1 MADGCSIGNI
11 ADCDDTNAMRRALLT
26 QSAQANVNIGAA
38 GTAMRFLTAYFASQ
52 PWRSVLLD
60 GTPRMR
66 KRPIGELVEALRL
79 CGADIDYYASEGYP
93 PLWIEGRHLKADAPL
108 RMRGNVS
115 SQYVSAMMMVA
126 PMMKDGLTIEIEGGL
141 TSRPYVEMT
150 AALMRHF
157 GAEVT
162 VGESTIFIEGK
173 PYSPSSLTVESDW
186 SAASYWYEIKA
197 LCPDLDIRLNG
208 LQSDSLQGDSRVAEY
223 FKLFG
228 VTTEYTDN
236 GVALGFCDADRDAT
250 LNIDLSSQ
258 PDIAQTIVVT
268 ACLTGRPFRI
278 GGLHTLRIK
287 ETDRL
292 EALRAQLAQLGF
304 NIEIADDSIL
314 SWDGTAGE
322 AAAYPRILTYDDH
335 RMAMAFAPAAIR
347 FPSLTCSTPAAA
359 SPRSAPIT
367 RVCTCSTRTSRSC
380 ATCATETARWPRSRP
395 SIARSCSR
403 RRAMCTPT
411 RIAGVAPRR

>member
-1 MADGCSIGNI
+1 MEKTNYTISFSPAADAVDVDLPASKSISNRALTIAAMADGCSIDNI

-126 PMMKDGLTIEIEGGL
+126 PMMKGGLTIEIEGGL

-162 VGESTIFIEGK
+162 VGESTIVIEGK

-322 AAAYPRILTYDDH
+322 AADEPRILTYDDH

-347 FPSLTCSTPAAA
+347 FPSL
-359 SPRSAPIT
+359 
-367 RVCTCSTRTSRSC
+367 RVLD
-380 ATCATETARWPRSRP
+380 
-395 SIARSCSR
+395 
-403 RRAMCTPT
+403 
-411 RIAGVAPRR
+411 AGVVSKSYPDYWRHLALAGFKMEVAK

>member
-1 MADGCSIGNI
+1 MEKTNYTISFSPAADAVDVDLPASKSISNRALTIAAMADGCSIDNI
-11 ADCDDTNAMRRALLT
+11 ADCDDTNALLRALQT

-79 CGADIDYYASEGYP
+79 CGAEIDYYASEGYP

-115 SQYVSAMMMVA
+115 SQYVSAMMMIA
-126 PMMKDGLTIEIEGGL
+126 PMMKGGLTIEIEGGL

-162 VGESTIFIEGK
+162 VGESTIVIEGK

-197 LCPDLDIRLNG
+197 LCPDLNIRLNG

-314 SWDGTAGE
+314 SWDGAAGE
-322 AAAYPRILTYDDH
+322 AAAYLRRPPDGNGFRPGCNTLPLTDGA
-335 RMAMAFAPAAIR
+335 RCRSGVEVISR
-347 FPSLTCSTPAAA
+347 LLAA
-359 SPRSAPIT
+359 S
-367 RVCTCSTRTSRSC
+367 RTGRF
-380 ATCATETARWPRSRP
+380 
-395 SIARSCSR
+395 
-403 RRAMCTPT
+403 
-411 RIAGVAPRR
+411 

>member
-1 MADGCSIGNI
+1 MEKTNYTISFSPAADAVDVNLPASKSISNRALTIAAMADGCSIGNI

-66 KRPIGELVEALRL
+66 KRPIGELVEALRH
-79 CGADIDYYASEGYP
+79 CGADYYASEGYP

-126 PMMKDGLTIEIEGGL
+126 PMMKGGLTIEIEGGL

-162 VGESTIFIEGK
+162 VGESTIVIEGK
-173 PYSPSSLTVESDW
+173 PYSPNSLTVESDW

-208 LQSDSLQGDSRVAEY
+208 LQIDSLQGDSRVAEY

-236 GVALGFCDADRDAT
+236 GVALGFCDADRDAA

-278 GGLHTLRIK
+278 SGLHTLRIK

-292 EALRAQLAQLGF
+292 EALRAQLGF

-314 SWDGTAGE
+314 SWDGAAGK
-322 AAAYPRILTYDDH
+322 AADEPRILTYDDH

-347 FPSLTCSTPAAA
+347 FPSLT
-359 SPRSAPIT
+359 
-367 RVCTCSTRTSRSC
+367 VLD
-380 ATCATETARWPRSRP
+380 
-395 SIARSCSR
+395 
-403 RRAMCTPT
+403 
-411 RIAGVAPRR
+411 AGVVSKSYPDYWRHLALAGFKMEVAK

>member
-1 MADGCSIGNI
+1 MEKTNYTISFSPAADAVDVDLPASKSISNRALTIAAMADGCSIGNI

-126 PMMKDGLTIEIEGGL
+126 PMMKGGLTIEIEDGL

-162 VGESTIFIEGK
+162 VGESTIVIEGK

-236 GVALGFCDADRDAT
+236 GVALGFCDADRDAA

-258 PDIAQTIVVT
+258 PDITQTIVVT

-278 GGLHTLRIK
+278 SGLHTLRIK

-322 AAAYPRILTYDDH
+322 AADEPRILTYDDH

-347 FPSLTCSTPAAA
+347 FPSLT
-359 SPRSAPIT
+359 
-367 RVCTCSTRTSRSC
+367 VLD
-380 ATCATETARWPRSRP
+380 
-395 SIARSCSR
+395 
-403 RRAMCTPT
+403 
-411 RIAGVAPRR
+411 AGVVSKSYPDYWRHLALAGFKMEVAK

>member
-1 MADGCSIGNI
+1 MEKTNYTISFSPAADAVDVDLPASKSISNRALTIAAMTDGCSIGNI

-126 PMMKDGLTIEIEGGL
+126 PMMKGGLTIEIEGGL

-162 VGESTIFIEGK
+162 VGESTIVIEGK

-314 SWDGTAGE
+314 SWDGAAGE

-347 FPSLTCSTPAAA
+347 FPALT
-359 SPRSAPIT
+359 
-367 RVCTCSTRTSRSC
+367 VLD
-380 ATCATETARWPRSRP
+380 
-395 SIARSCSR
+395 
-403 RRAMCTPT
+403 
-411 RIAGVAPRR
+411 AGVVSKSYPDYWRHLALAGFKMEVAK

>member
-1 MADGCSIGNI
+1 MEKTNYTISFSPAADAVDVDLPASKSISNRALTIAAMADGCSIGNI

-66 KRPIGELVEALRL
+66 KRPIGELVEALRH

-126 PMMKDGLTIEIEGGL
+126 PMMKGGLTIEIEGGL

-162 VGESTIFIEGK
+162 VGESTIVIEGK
-173 PYSPSSLTVESDW
+173 PYS
-186 SAASYWYEIKA
+186 ASYWYEIKA

-314 SWDGTAGE
+314 SWDGAAGE

-347 FPSLTCSTPAAA
+347 FPSLT
-359 SPRSAPIT
+359 
-367 RVCTCSTRTSRSC
+367 VLD
-380 ATCATETARWPRSRP
+380 
-395 SIARSCSR
+395 
-403 RRAMCTPT
+403 
-411 RIAGVAPRR
+411 AGVVSKSYPDYWRHLALAGFKMEVAK

>member
-1 MADGCSIGNI
+1 MEKTNYTISFSPAADAVDVDLPASKSISNRALTIAAMADGCSIGNI

-162 VGESTIFIEGK
+162 VGESTIVIEGK

-314 SWDGTAGE
+314 SWDGAAGE

-347 FPSLTCSTPAAA
+347 SPSLT
-359 SPRSAPIT
+359 
-367 RVCTCSTRTSRSC
+367 VLD
-380 ATCATETARWPRSRP
+380 
-395 SIARSCSR
+395 
-403 RRAMCTPT
+403 
-411 RIAGVAPRR
+411 AGVVSKSYPDYWRHLALAGFKMEVAK

>member
-1 MADGCSIGNI
+1 MEKTNYTISFSPSADAVDVDLPASKSISNRALTIAAMADGCSIGNI
-11 ADCDDTNAMRRALLT
+11 ADCDDTNAMRRALQT

-79 CGADIDYYASEGYP
+79 CGAEIDYYASEGYP

-126 PMMKDGLTIEIEGGL
+126 PMMKGGLTIEIEGGL

-162 VGESTIFIEGK
+162 VGESTIVIEGK

-228 VTTEYTDN
+228 VTTEYTNN

-314 SWDGTAGE
+314 SWNGAAGE
-322 AAAYPRILTYDDH
+322 AAAHPRILTYDDH

-347 FPSLTCSTPAAA
+347 FPSLTVLDA
-359 SPRSAPIT
+359 
-367 RVCTCSTRTSRSC
+367 RVVSKSYPDYWRHL
-380 ATCATETARWPRSRP
+380 AL
-395 SIARSCSR
+395 
-403 RRAMCTPT
+403 
-411 RIAGVAPRR
+411 AGFKMEVAK

>member
-1 MADGCSIGNI
+1 MEKTNYTISFSPAADAVDVDLPASKSISNRALTIAAMADGCSIGNI

-126 PMMKDGLTIEIEGGL
+126 PMMKGGLTIEIEGGL

-162 VGESTIFIEGK
+162 VGESTIVIEGK

-250 LNIDLSSQ
+250 LNIDL
-258 PDIAQTIVVT
+258 
-268 ACLTGRPFRI
+268 
-278 GGLHTLRIK
+278 
-287 ETDRL
+287 
-292 EALRAQLAQLGF
+292 
-304 NIEIADDSIL
+304 
-314 SWDGTAGE
+314 
-322 AAAYPRILTYDDH
+322 
-335 RMAMAFAPAAIR
+335 
-347 FPSLTCSTPAAA
+347 
-359 SPRSAPIT
+359 
-367 RVCTCSTRTSRSC
+367 
-380 ATCATETARWPRSRP
+380 
-395 SIARSCSR
+395 
-403 RRAMCTPT
+403 
-411 RIAGVAPRR
+411 

>member
-1 MADGCSIGNI
+1 MEKTNYTISFSPAADTVDVDLPASKSISNRALTIAAMADGCSIGNI
-11 ADCDDTNAMRRALLT
+11 ADCDDTNAIRRALLT

-126 PMMKDGLTIEIEGGL
+126 PMMKGGLTIEIEGGL

-162 VGESTIFIEGK
+162 VGESTIVIEGK

-278 GGLHTLRIK
+278 GGH
-287 ETDRL
+287 
-292 EALRAQLAQLGF
+292 
-304 NIEIADDSIL
+304 
-314 SWDGTAGE
+314 
-322 AAAYPRILTYDDH
+322 AAHKGD
-335 RMAMAFAPAAIR
+335 
-347 FPSLTCSTPAAA
+347 
-359 SPRSAPIT
+359 
-367 RVCTCSTRTSRSC
+367 
-380 ATCATETARWPRSRP
+380 RP
-395 SIARSCSR
+395 SRGAACPTR
-403 RRAMCTPT
+403 PT
-411 RIAGVAPRR
+411 RIQHRDCRRQHPFLGRRSRRSRRLPTDSHLRRPPDGNGFRPGCNTLPLTDGARRRSGVEVISRLLAASRTGRF

>member
-1 MADGCSIGNI
+1 MEKTNYTISFSPATDAVDVNLPASKSISNRALTIAAMTDGCSIGNI

-126 PMMKDGLTIEIEGGL
+126 PMMKGGLTIEIESGL

-162 VGESTIFIEGK
+162 VGESAIVIEGK

-208 LQSDSLQGDSRVAEY
+208 LQSDSLQGDSRV
-223 FKLFG
+223 
-228 VTTEYTDN
+228 D
-236 GVALGFCDADRDAT
+236 LGFCDADRDAT

-347 FPSLTCSTPAAA
+347 FPSLT
-359 SPRSAPIT
+359 
-367 RVCTCSTRTSRSC
+367 VLD
-380 ATCATETARWPRSRP
+380 
-395 SIARSCSR
+395 
-403 RRAMCTPT
+403 
-411 RIAGVAPRR
+411 AGVVSKSYPDYWRHLALAGFKMEVAK

>member
-1 MADGCSIGNI
+1 MEKTNYTISFSPSADAVDVDLPASKSISNRALTIAAMADGCSIGNI
-11 ADCDDTNAMRRALLT
+11 ADCDDTNAMRRALQT

-79 CGADIDYYASEGYP
+79 CGAEIDYYASEGYP

-108 RMRGNVS
+108 RMRGNIS
-115 SQYVSAMMMVA
+115 SQYVSAMMMIA
-126 PMMKDGLTIEIEGGL
+126 PMMNGGLTIEIEGGL

-162 VGESTIFIEGK
+162 VGESTIVIEGK

-197 LCPDLDIRLNG
+197 ICPDLDIRLNG

-314 SWDGTAGE
+314 SWDGAAGE

-335 RMAMAFAPAAIR
+335 RMAMAFAPAAIG
-347 FPSLTCSTPAAA
+347 FPSLT
-359 SPRSAPIT
+359 
-367 RVCTCSTRTSRSC
+367 VLD
-380 ATCATETARWPRSRP
+380 
-395 SIARSCSR
+395 
-403 RRAMCTPT
+403 
-411 RIAGVAPRR
+411 AGVVSKSYPDYWRHLALAGFKMEVAK

>member
-1 MADGCSIGNI
+1 MEKTNYTISFSPAADAVDVDLPASKSISNRALTIAAMADGCSIDNI

-126 PMMKDGLTIEIEGGL
+126 PMMKGGLTIEIEGGL

-162 VGESTIFIEGK
+162 VGESTIVIEGK

-236 GVALGFCDADRDAT
+236 GVALGFC
-250 LNIDLSSQ
+250 Q

-314 SWDGTAGE
+314 SWDGAAGE
-322 AAAYPRILTYDDH
+322 AAAHPRILTYDDH

-347 FPSLTCSTPAAA
+347 FPSLT
-359 SPRSAPIT
+359 
-367 RVCTCSTRTSRSC
+367 VLD
-380 ATCATETARWPRSRP
+380 
-395 SIARSCSR
+395 
-403 RRAMCTPT
+403 
-411 RIAGVAPRR
+411 AGVVSKSYPDYWRHLALAGFKMQVAK

>member
-1 MADGCSIGNI
+1 MEKINYKISFSPATDAVDVNLPASKSISNRALTIAAMADGCSIGNI

-126 PMMKDGLTIEIEGGL
+126 PMMKGGLTIEIEGGL

-162 VGESTIFIEGK
+162 VGESTIVIEGK
-173 PYSPSSLTVESDW
+173 PYSPSSLTVE
-186 SAASYWYEIKA
+186 
-197 LCPDLDIRLNG
+197 
-208 LQSDSLQGDSRVAEY
+208 SDSLQGDSRVAEY

-268 ACLTGRPFRI
+268 ACLTGQPFRI

-314 SWDGTAGE
+314 SWDGAAGE
-322 AAAYPRILTYDDH
+322 AVAYPRILTYDDH

-347 FPSLTCSTPAAA
+347 FPSLT
-359 SPRSAPIT
+359 
-367 RVCTCSTRTSRSC
+367 VLD
-380 ATCATETARWPRSRP
+380 
-395 SIARSCSR
+395 
-403 RRAMCTPT
+403 
-411 RIAGVAPRR
+411 AGVVSKSYPDYWRHLALAGFKMEVAK

>member
-1 MADGCSIGNI
+1 MEKTNYTISFSPAADAVDVDLPASKSISNRALTIAAMADGCSIGNI
-11 ADCDDTNAMRRALLT
+11 ADCDDTNAMRRALQT

-126 PMMKDGLTIEIEGGL
+126 PMMKGGLTIEIEGGL

-162 VGESTIFIEGK
+162 VGESTIVIEGK

-197 LCPDLDIRLNG
+197 ICPDLDIRLNG
-208 LQSDSLQGDSRVAEY
+208 LQSDSHVAEY

-268 ACLTGRPFRI
+268 ACLTERPFRI

-314 SWDGTAGE
+314 SWDGAAGE
-322 AAAYPRILTYDDH
+322 AAAHLRILTYDDH

-347 FPSLTCSTPAAA
+347 FPSLT
-359 SPRSAPIT
+359 
-367 RVCTCSTRTSRSC
+367 VLD
-380 ATCATETARWPRSRP
+380 
-395 SIARSCSR
+395 
-403 RRAMCTPT
+403 
-411 RIAGVAPRR
+411 AGVVSKSYPDYWRHLALAGFKMEVAK

>member
-1 MADGCSIGNI
+1 MEKTNYTISFSPAANAVDVDLPASKSISNRALTIAAMADGCSIGNI

-126 PMMKDGLTIEIEGGL
+126 PMMKGGLTIEIEGGL

-162 VGESTIFIEGK
+162 VGESTIVIEGK

-236 GVALGFCDADRDAT
+236 GVALGFYNADRDAA

-278 GGLHTLRIK
+278 SGLHTLRIK

-314 SWDGTAGE
+314 SWDGAAGE
-322 AAAYPRILTYDDH
+322 AAYPRILTYDDH

-347 FPSLTCSTPAAA
+347 FPSLT
-359 SPRSAPIT
+359 
-367 RVCTCSTRTSRSC
+367 VLD
-380 ATCATETARWPRSRP
+380 
-395 SIARSCSR
+395 
-403 RRAMCTPT
+403 
-411 RIAGVAPRR
+411 AGVVSKSYPDYWRHLALAGFKMEVAK

>member
-1 MADGCSIGNI
+1 MEKTNYTISFSPSADAVDVDLPASKSISNRALTIATMADGCSIGNI

-79 CGADIDYYASEGYP
+79 CGAEIDYYASEGYP

-126 PMMKDGLTIEIEGGL
+126 PMMKGGLTIEIEGGL
-141 TSRPYVEMT
+141 TSHPYVEMT

-162 VGESTIFIEGK
+162 VGESTIVIEGK

-314 SWDGTAGE
+314 SWDGAAGE
-322 AAAYPRILTYDDH
+322 AAAHPRILTYDDH

-347 FPSLTCSTPAAA
+347 FPSLTVLDTGVVSKSYPDYWRHLAL
-359 SPRSAPIT
+359 
-367 RVCTCSTRTSRSC
+367 
-380 ATCATETARWPRSRP
+380 
-395 SIARSCSR
+395 
-403 RRAMCTPT
+403 
-411 RIAGVAPRR
+411 AGFKMEVAK

>member
-1 MADGCSIGNI
+1 MEKTNYTISFSPAANAVDIDLPASKSISNRALTIAAMADGCSIGNI

-162 VGESTIFIEGK
+162 VGESTIVIEGK

-236 GVALGFCDADRDAT
+236 GVDLGFCDADRDAT

-314 SWDGTAGE
+314 SWDGAAGE

-347 FPSLTCSTPAAA
+347 FPSLTVLDAEVVSKSYPDYWRHLAL
-359 SPRSAPIT
+359 
-367 RVCTCSTRTSRSC
+367 
-380 ATCATETARWPRSRP
+380 
-395 SIARSCSR
+395 
-403 RRAMCTPT
+403 
-411 RIAGVAPRR
+411 AGFKMEVAK

>member
-1 MADGCSIGNI
+1 MEKTNYTISFSPAADAVDVDLPASKSISNRALTIAAMADGCSIGNI
-11 ADCDDTNAMRRALLT
+11 ADCDDTNAIRRALLT

-79 CGADIDYYASEGYP
+79 CGADIDYYTSEGYP

-115 SQYVSAMMMVA
+115 SQYVSAMMMIA
-126 PMMKDGLTIEIEGGL
+126 PMMKGGLTIEIEGGL

-162 VGESTIFIEGK
+162 VGESTIVIEGK

-268 ACLTGRPFRI
+268 ACLTGRPHR
-278 GGLHTLRIK
+278 
-287 ETDRL
+287 
-292 EALRAQLAQLGF
+292 
-304 NIEIADDSIL
+304 
-314 SWDGTAGE
+314 WTAH
-322 AAAYPRILTYDDH
+322 AAHKGD
-335 RMAMAFAPAAIR
+335 
-347 FPSLTCSTPAAA
+347 
-359 SPRSAPIT
+359 
-367 RVCTCSTRTSRSC
+367 
-380 ATCATETARWPRSRP
+380 RP
-395 SIARSCSR
+395 SRGAACPTR
-403 RRAMCTPT
+403 PT
-411 RIAGVAPRR
+411 RIQHRDCRRQHSFLGRRSRRSRRPPADSHLRRPPDGNGFRPGCNTLPLTDGARRRSGVEVISRLLAASRTGRF

>member
-1 MADGCSIGNI
+1 MEKTNYTISFSPAADAVDVDLPASKSISNRALTIAAMADGCSIGNI

-126 PMMKDGLTIEIEGGL
+126 PMMKGGLTIEIEGGL

-150 AALMRHF
+150 AALMR
-157 GAEVT
+157 
-162 VGESTIFIEGK
+162 
-173 PYSPSSLTVESDW
+173 
-186 SAASYWYEIKA
+186 YWYEIKA

-314 SWDGTAGE
+314 SWDGAAGE

-347 FPSLTCSTPAAA
+347 FPSLT
-359 SPRSAPIT
+359 
-367 RVCTCSTRTSRSC
+367 VLD
-380 ATCATETARWPRSRP
+380 
-395 SIARSCSR
+395 
-403 RRAMCTPT
+403 
-411 RIAGVAPRR
+411 AGVVSKSYPDYWRHLALAGFKMEVAK

>member
-1 MADGCSIGNI
+1 MEKTNYTISFSPAADAVDVDLPASKSISNRALTIAAMADGCSIGNI

-79 CGADIDYYASEGYP
+79 CGAEIDYYASEGYP
-93 PLWIEGRHLKADAPL
+93 PIWIEGRHLKADAPL

-126 PMMKDGLTIEIEGGL
+126 PMMKGGLTIEIEGGL

-162 VGESTIFIEGK
+162 VGESTIVIEGK

-314 SWDGTAGE
+314 SWDGAAGE
-322 AAAYPRILTYDDH
+322 AVAYPRILTYDDH
-335 RMAMAFAPAAIR
+335 RMAMAFAPAAIL
-347 FPSLTCSTPAAA
+347 FPSLT
-359 SPRSAPIT
+359 
-367 RVCTCSTRTSRSC
+367 VLD
-380 ATCATETARWPRSRP
+380 
-395 SIARSCSR
+395 
-403 RRAMCTPT
+403 
-411 RIAGVAPRR
+411 AGVVSKSYPDYWRHLALAGFKMEVAK

>member
-1 MADGCSIGNI
+1 MEKTNYTISFSPAADAVDVDLPASKSISNRALIIAAMADGCSIGNI
-11 ADCDDTNAMRRALLT
+11 ADCDDTNAMRRALQT

-93 PLWIEGRHLKADAPL
+93 PIWIEGRHLKADAPL

-126 PMMKDGLTIEIEGGL
+126 PMMKGGLTIEIEGGL

-162 VGESTIFIEGK
+162 VGESTIVIEGK

-208 LQSDSLQGDSRVAEY
+208 LQGDSRVAEY

-314 SWDGTAGE
+314 SWDGAAGE
-322 AAAYPRILTYDDH
+322 AVAYPRILTYDDH

-347 FPSLTCSTPAAA
+347 FPSLT
-359 SPRSAPIT
+359 
-367 RVCTCSTRTSRSC
+367 VLD
-380 ATCATETARWPRSRP
+380 
-395 SIARSCSR
+395 
-403 RRAMCTPT
+403 
-411 RIAGVAPRR
+411 AGVVSKSYPDYWRHLALAGFKMEVAK

>member
-1 MADGCSIGNI
+1 MEKINYKISFYPATNTVDVNLPASKSISNRALTIAAMADGCSIGNI
-11 ADCDDTNAMRRALLT
+11 ADCDDTNALRRALQT

-38 GTAMRFLTAYFASQ
+38 GTAMRFLTAYFATQ

-66 KRPIGELVEALRL
+66 KRPIGELVEALRH
-79 CGADIDYYASEGYP
+79 CGADIDYYANEGFP
-93 PLWIEGRHLKADAPL
+93 PLWIEGMHLKADAPL
-108 RMRGNVS
+108 RMRGNIS
-115 SQYVSAMMMVA
+115 SQYVSAMMMIA
-126 PMMKDGLTIEIEGGL
+126 PMMNGGLTIEIEGGL

-157 GAEVT
+157 GADVT
-162 VGESTIFIEGK
+162 VGKSAISIAGK
-173 PYSPSSLTVESDW
+173 PYVPNSLTVESDW

-208 LQSDSLQGDSRVAEY
+208 LQSDSMQGDSRVAE
-223 FKLFG
+223 FFRLFG
-228 VTTEYTDN
+228 VTTEYNDN
-236 GVALGFCDADRDAT
+236 GVTLGFCDADRNGT
-250 LNIDLSSQ
+250 LALDLSDQ

-304 NIEIADDSIL
+304 NIEIAGNSIL

-322 AAAYPRILTYDDH
+322 AYADPRILTYDDH

-347 FPSLTCSTPAAA
+347 FPALT
-359 SPRSAPIT
+359 
-367 RVCTCSTRTSRSC
+367 VLN
-380 ATCATETARWPRSRP
+380 
-395 SIARSCSR
+395 
-403 RRAMCTPT
+403 
-411 RIAGVAPRR
+411 AGVVSKSYPDYWQHLAQAGFKMEVAE

>member
-1 MADGCSIGNI
+1 MEKTNYTISFSPAANAVDVDLPASKSISNRALTIAAMADGCSIGNI

-126 PMMKDGLTIEIEGGL
+126 PMMKGGLTIEIEGGL

-162 VGESTIFIEGK
+162 VGESTIVIEGK

-228 VTTEYTDN
+228 VTTEHTDN

-314 SWDGTAGE
+314 SWDGATGE

-347 FPSLTCSTPAAA
+347 FPSLTVLDAEVVSKSYPDYWRHLAQ
-359 SPRSAPIT
+359 
-367 RVCTCSTRTSRSC
+367 
-380 ATCATETARWPRSRP
+380 
-395 SIARSCSR
+395 
-403 RRAMCTPT
+403 
-411 RIAGVAPRR
+411 AGFKMEVAK

>member
-1 MADGCSIGNI
+1 MEKTNYTISFSPAADAVDVDLPASKSISNRALTIAAMADGCSIGNI

-162 VGESTIFIEGK
+162 VGESTIVIEGK

-314 SWDGTAGE
+314 YGTAQQAKPPPTRGFSPTTTTGWQWLS
-322 AAAYPRILTYDDH
+322 PRLQY
-335 RMAMAFAPAAIR
+335 
-347 FPSLTCSTPAAA
+347 A
-359 SPRSAPIT
+359 SPH
-367 RVCTCSTRTSRSC
+367 
-380 ATCATETARWPRSRP
+380 
-395 SIARSCSR
+395 
-403 RRAMCTPT
+403 
-411 RIAGVAPRR
+411 

>member
-1 MADGCSIGNI
+1 MEKTNYTISFSPAADAVDVNLPASKSISNRALTIAAMADGCSIGNI
-11 ADCDDTNAMRRALLT
+11 ADCDDTHAMRRALLT

-66 KRPIGELVEALRL
+66 KRPIGELVEALRH

-126 PMMKDGLTIEIEGGL
+126 PMMKGGLTIEIEGGL

-162 VGESTIFIEGK
+162 VGESTIVIEGK

-236 GVALGFCDADRDAT
+236 GVALGFCDADRDAA

-278 GGLHTLRIK
+278 SGLHTLRIK

-314 SWDGTAGE
+314 SWDGAAGK
-322 AAAYPRILTYDDH
+322 AADEPRILTYDDH

-347 FPSLTCSTPAAA
+347 FP
-359 SPRSAPIT
+359 
-367 RVCTCSTRTSRSC
+367 
-380 ATCATETARWPRSRP
+380 
-395 SIARSCSR
+395 
-403 RRAMCTPT
+403 
-411 RIAGVAPRR
+411 

>member
-1 MADGCSIGNI
+1 MEKTNYTISFSPSADAVDVDLPASKSISNRALTIAAMADGCSIGNI
-11 ADCDDTNAMRRALLT
+11 ADCDDTNAMRRALQT

-79 CGADIDYYASEGYP
+79 CGAEIDYYASEGYP

-115 SQYVSAMMMVA
+115 SQYASAMMMVA
-126 PMMKDGLTIEIEGGL
+126 PMMKGGLTIEIEGGL

-162 VGESTIFIEGK
+162 VGESTIVIEGK
-173 PYSPSSLTVESDW
+173 PYSPRSLTVDW

-228 VTTEYTDN
+228 VTTEYTNN

-314 SWDGTAGE
+314 SWNGAAGE
-322 AAAYPRILTYDDH
+322 AAAHPRILTYDDH

-347 FPSLTCSTPAAA
+347 FPSLT
-359 SPRSAPIT
+359 
-367 RVCTCSTRTSRSC
+367 VLD
-380 ATCATETARWPRSRP
+380 
-395 SIARSCSR
+395 
-403 RRAMCTPT
+403 
-411 RIAGVAPRR
+411 AGVVSKSYPDYWRHLALAGFKMEVAK

>member
-1 MADGCSIGNI
+1 MEKTNYTISFSPAADAVDVDLPASKSISNRALTIAAMADGCSIGNI

-126 PMMKDGLTIEIEGGL
+126 PMMKGGLTIEIEGGL

-162 VGESTIFIEGK
+162 VGESTIVIEGK

-287 ETDRL
+287 EPDRL

-314 SWDGTAGE
+314 SWDGAAGE

-335 RMAMAFAPAAIR
+335 RMAMAFAPAA
-347 FPSLTCSTPAAA
+347 P
-359 SPRSAPIT
+359 
-367 RVCTCSTRTSRSC
+367 
-380 ATCATETARWPRSRP
+380 
-395 SIARSCSR
+395 
-403 RRAMCTPT
+403 
-411 RIAGVAPRR
+411 

>member
-1 MADGCSIGNI
+1 MEKTNYTISFSPAADAVDVDLPASKSISNRALTIAAMADGCSIGNI

-126 PMMKDGLTIEIEGGL
+126 PMMKGGL

-347 FPSLTCSTPAAA
+347 FPSLT
-359 SPRSAPIT
+359 
-367 RVCTCSTRTSRSC
+367 VLD
-380 ATCATETARWPRSRP
+380 
-395 SIARSCSR
+395 
-403 RRAMCTPT
+403 
-411 RIAGVAPRR
+411 AGVVSKSYPDYWRHLALAGFKMEVAK

>member
-1 MADGCSIGNI
+1 MEKTNYTISFSPAADAVDVDLPASKSISNRALTIAAMADGCSIGNI

-126 PMMKDGLTIEIEGGL
+126 PMMKGGLTIEIEGGL

-162 VGESTIFIEGK
+162 VGESTIVIEGK

-236 GVALGFCDADRDAT
+236 GVALGFCDADRDAS

-268 ACLTGRPFRI
+268 ACLSGRPFRI

-314 SWDGTAGE
+314 SWDGAAGE

-335 RMAMAFAPAAIR
+335 RMAMAFAPTAIR
-347 FPSLTCSTPAAA
+347 FPSLTVLDTGVVSKSYPDYWRHLAL
-359 SPRSAPIT
+359 
-367 RVCTCSTRTSRSC
+367 
-380 ATCATETARWPRSRP
+380 
-395 SIARSCSR
+395 
-403 RRAMCTPT
+403 
-411 RIAGVAPRR
+411 AGFKMEVAK

>member
-1 MADGCSIGNI
+1 MGKTNYTISFSPAADAVDVNLPASKSISNRALTIAAMADGCSIGNI

-66 KRPIGELVEALRL
+66 KRPIGELVEALRH

-126 PMMKDGLTIEIEGGL
+126 PMMKGGLTIEIEGGL

-157 GAEVT
+157 GVEVT
-162 VGESTIFIEGK
+162 VGESTIVIEGK

-236 GVALGFCDADRDAT
+236 GVALGFCDADRDAA

-278 GGLHTLRIK
+278 SGLHTLRIK

-322 AAAYPRILTYDDH
+322 AADEPRILTYDDH
-335 RMAMAFAPAAIR
+335 RMAMAFAPAAIS
-347 FPSLTCSTPAAA
+347 FPSLTVLDA
-359 SPRSAPIT
+359 
-367 RVCTCSTRTSRSC
+367 RVVSKSYPDYWRHL
-380 ATCATETARWPRSRP
+380 AL
-395 SIARSCSR
+395 
-403 RRAMCTPT
+403 
-411 RIAGVAPRR
+411 AGFKMEVAK

>member
-1 MADGCSIGNI
+1 MEKTNYTISFSPAADTVDVDLPASKSISNRALTIAAMADGCSIGNI

-79 CGADIDYYASEGYP
+79 CGAEIDYYASEGYP

-126 PMMKDGLTIEIEGGL
+126 PMMKGGLTIEIEGGL

-162 VGESTIFIEGK
+162 VGESTIVIEGK

-304 NIEIADDSIL
+304 NIEIAYDSIL
-314 SWDGTAGE
+314 SWDGAAGE

-335 RMAMAFAPAAIR
+335 RMAMAFAPDR
-347 FPSLTCSTPAAA
+347 KS
-359 SPRSAPIT
+359 
-367 RVCTCSTRTSRSC
+367 V
-380 ATCATETARWPRSRP
+380 
-395 SIARSCSR
+395 
-403 RRAMCTPT
+403 
-411 RIAGVAPRR
+411 V